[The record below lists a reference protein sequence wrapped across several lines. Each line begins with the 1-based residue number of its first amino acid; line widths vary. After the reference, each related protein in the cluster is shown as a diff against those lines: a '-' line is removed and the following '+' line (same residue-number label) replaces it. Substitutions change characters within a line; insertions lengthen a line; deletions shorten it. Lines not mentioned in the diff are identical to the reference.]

1 MLYYRRKIVLALF
14 ELFDGQLTAKSFQ
27 KLLFLFTR
35 KQDVK
40 AFDFIPYK
48 YGCFSFQANQDLM
61 TLEKYG
67 YLKIEESENSR
78 YISLIK
84 TDNYLGMLNMF
95 DRSFIENV
103 KKEFGSMSQNDL
115 IRYTYVN
122 YPFYSINSSIAKD
135 ILTNE
140 ELEKVN
146 EQRLN
151 KDSYELF
158 TIGYEGISL
167 EKYIDLLIIR
177 DVKVLCDVRKNAF
190 SQKYGFSKSQLEKAC
205 EGVSI
210 KYVHVPQLGIDSD
223 KRQELNCQADYDR
236 LFKLYESTT
245 LIQNK
250 EYLLMVRE
258 LIDKYQRV
266 ALTCFEK
273 NPLQCHRSYIAKEL
287 MKLENVNY
295 KLTNIQ

>member
-1 MLYYRRKIVLALF
+1 MLYYRRKIILALF

-35 KQDVK
+35 NQDVK

-67 YLKIEESENSR
+67 YLQIEEKDNSR
-78 YISLIK
+78 HISLIK
-84 TDNYLGMLNMF
+84 TDNYLDMLNMF
-95 DRSFIENV
+95 DRVFIENV
-103 KKEFGSMSQNDL
+103 KKEFGNMSQNDL
-115 IRYTYVN
+115 IKYTYVN

-146 EQRLN
+146 QQRRH

-205 EGVSI
+205 EGVKI

-223 KRQELNCQADYDR
+223 KRQELNCQADYDK

-250 EYLLMVRE
+250 DYLLMVRE
-258 LIDKYQRV
+258 LIEKYQRV

-273 NPLQCHRSYIAKEL
+273 NPLQCHRSYVAKEL

>member
-1 MLYYRRKIVLALF
+1 MFYYRRKIILALF

-40 AFDFIPYK
+40 SFDFIPYK
-48 YGCFSFQANQDLM
+48 YGCFSFQANQDVV

-67 YLKIEESENSR
+67 FLRIEENNNIR
-78 YISLIK
+78 CINLIK
-84 TDNYLGMLNMF
+84 TDNYLGMLNIF
-95 DRSFIENV
+95 DRSFIENIKV
-103 KKEFGSMSQNDL
+103 EFGGMSQNDL

-122 YPFYSINSSIAKD
+122 YPFYAINSSIAND

-140 ELEKVN
+140 EIEKISQ
-146 EQRLN
+146 QRRH

-167 EKYIDLLIIR
+167 EKYINLLIIK
-177 DVKVLCDVRKNAF
+177 DVKVLCDVRKNAL
-190 SQKYGFSKSQLEKAC
+190 SQKYGFSKSQLQKAC
-205 EGVSI
+205 EGVKI
-210 KYVHVPQLGIDSD
+210 KYVHIPQLGINSD
-223 KRQELNCQADYDR
+223 KRQELNCQSDYDK

-250 EYLLMVRE
+250 DYLLEVRK
-258 LIDKYQRV
+258 LIDKYKRV

-273 NPLQCHRSYIAKEL
+273 NPVQCHRSYVAKEL
-287 MKLENVNY
+287 MKLEKVNY